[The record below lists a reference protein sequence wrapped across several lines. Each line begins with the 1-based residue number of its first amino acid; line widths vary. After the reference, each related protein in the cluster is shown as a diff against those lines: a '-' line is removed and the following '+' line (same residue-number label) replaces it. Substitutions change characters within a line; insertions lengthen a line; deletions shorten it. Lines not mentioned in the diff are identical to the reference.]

1 MSAER
6 SELLHPTTG
15 PAVGVTWREYF
26 STMRADR
33 AEEPEL
39 EEGGVVLEI
48 VEPPHAIDFKASTGT
63 AAALAKRLDKQ
74 GWSVEVRRSS
84 ALVSA
89 TVFLHDSPEG
99 TPPEKAHQRGD
110 ERYAEHVQELT
121 VLVAT
126 KAGDDGTVGLALEA
140 SWWAKGGFSGA
151 RTSDP
156 LLGLEIRRGFTKG
169 RKRNDIEIE
178 EGIAAPLG
186 FREWL
191 DIVAP
196 TPQTKKKAAEKAEQ
210 VKGEWIG

>member
-1 MSAER
+1 MSTDR
-6 SELLHPTTG
+6 SQPLHPTSG
-15 PAVGVTWREYF
+15 PVDGVTWGEYF
-26 STMRADR
+26 TAMRSDR
-33 AEEPEL
+33 AEESDI
-39 EEGGVVLEI
+39 EEGGAVLEV
-48 VEPPHAIDFKASTGT
+48 VEPPRAIDFKASTGT
-63 AAALAKRLDKQ
+63 AAAMAKRLDKQ

-110 ERYAEHVQELT
+110 ERYPEFVQELT

-140 SWWAKGGFSGA
+140 SWWAKGGFAGA
-151 RTSDP
+151 RTYDP
-156 LLGLEIRRGFTKG
+156 FLGLEIRRGFTKG